1 MVYNIHPINLIRALS
16 LALELSTG
24 GLSRHHWRTAMIA
37 NRIAEQIQLEPLQR
51 QILVYAALLH
61 DLGAASNWTEKRKI
75 QGLEYSRELC
85 RHAEAGYQL
94 LKGSVQ
100 FGILAEPIRY
110 HHECWDGS
118 GAAELAGKKIPLLSR
133 IINIADRVEILLRD
147 GQPIFEQRPIIL
159 AAIRNY
165 SGTYFD
171 PELVRALHDFSQQES
186 FWLDLTNPQYF
197 QNFFRNMDAYGRIRL
212 TIDDVVNIAEIFAT
226 IIDNTSRFTASHSRT
241 VSIAAEYLARQKG
254 YSTEEVK
261 TMRIAGLLHD
271 LGKLSIPKAILEKP
285 DKLTEREFAIIKQH
299 TYYTYRILE
308 QIDGFEVIA
317 EWAAFHHETL
327 DGTGYPF
334 RVKEESLKLGSRIV
348 AVADVFAAL
357 TENRP
362 YRTLLEASQ
371 VEKIMRSMVSNRR
384 LDGKI
389 VADLFSNGLE
399 PYSLVQMA
407 NKHFSLASA

>member
-1 MVYNIHPINLIRALS
+1 MLYTIHPMNLIRALS

-37 NRIAEQIQLEPLQR
+37 NRIAEHIHLEANQR

-75 QGLEYSRELC
+75 QGLEFSRNLC
-85 RHAEAGYQL
+85 EHAEAGYEL
-94 LKGSVQ
+94 LKDSVQ

-118 GAAELAGKKIPLLSR
+118 GAFGLAGKDIPLISR
-133 IINIADRVEILLRD
+133 IINLADRVEVLLKD
-147 GQPIFEQRPIIL
+147 GQSIFEQRPVIL
-159 AAIRNY
+159 TAIRKY
-165 SGTYFD
+165 SGVYFD
-171 PELVRALHDFSQQES
+171 PELVRALHDFSKQES

-197 QNFFRNMDAYGRIRL
+197 ENFFRNMDAYGRVRL
-212 TIDDVVNIAEIFAT
+212 TIDDVISIAEIFAS
-226 IIDNTSRFTASHSRT
+226 IIDNTSRFTARHSRT

-271 LGKLSIPKAILEKP
+271 IGKLSIPKAILEKP

-308 QIDGFEVIA
+308 QIDGFGLIA

-327 DGTGYPF
+327 DGSGYPF
-334 RVKEESLKLGSRIV
+334 RIGEASLKLGSRIV

-357 TENRP
+357 TEDRP
-362 YRTLLEASQ
+362 YRTLMESSQ

-389 VADLFSNGLE
+389 VADLFGNGME

-407 NKHFSLASA
+407 NNRFSAVSA